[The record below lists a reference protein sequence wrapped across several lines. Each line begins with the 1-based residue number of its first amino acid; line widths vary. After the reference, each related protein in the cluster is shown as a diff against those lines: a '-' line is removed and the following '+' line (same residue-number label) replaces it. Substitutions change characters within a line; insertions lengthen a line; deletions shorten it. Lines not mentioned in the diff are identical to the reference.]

1 MNTVVE
7 NTRPI
12 ALTSVSSKIQESI
25 AVKWINELNLK
36 KFKEMIIDFRRNKT
50 IIPPIVIDGQQLER
64 VTAYKLLGLWVED
77 DLKWKSNVK
86 YLVKKAAKRLF
97 CLNILKSYNTP
108 VQDLKLFFTPVVRSI
123 LGYCAQVWLG
133 NLPKDR
139 SRDLE
144 RIQKRAVRINFPELT
159 YDEALLKCNLV
170 TLESRREEMCLKLVE
185 NLCMI
190 QIINY
195 IVYCQ
200 TRSRTLQI
208 ELQERV
214 VKECIILNAEQND
227 IRAVQILC
235 N

>member
-86 YLVKKAAKRLF
+86 YLVKK
-97 CLNILKSYNTP
+97 
-108 VQDLKLFFTPVVRSI
+108 
-123 LGYCAQVWLG
+123 
-133 NLPKDR
+133 LPN
-139 SRDLE
+139 
-144 RIQKRAVRINFPELT
+144 VCF
-159 YDEALLKCNLV
+159 V
-170 TLESRREEMCLKLVE
+170 
-185 NLCMI
+185 
-190 QIINY
+190 
-195 IVYCQ
+195 
-200 TRSRTLQI
+200 
-208 ELQERV
+208 
-214 VKECIILNAEQND
+214 
-227 IRAVQILC
+227 
-235 N
+235 

>member
-86 YLVKKAAKRLF
+86 YLVKK
-97 CLNILKSYNTP
+97 
-108 VQDLKLFFTPVVRSI
+108 
-123 LGYCAQVWLG
+123 
-133 NLPKDR
+133 LPN
-139 SRDLE
+139 
-144 RIQKRAVRINFPELT
+144 V
-159 YDEALLKCNLV
+159 
-170 TLESRREEMCLKLVE
+170 
-185 NLCMI
+185 
-190 QIINY
+190 
-195 IVYCQ
+195 
-200 TRSRTLQI
+200 
-208 ELQERV
+208 
-214 VKECIILNAEQND
+214 
-227 IRAVQILC
+227 
-235 N
+235 